1 MQIKVTIEIDGNST
15 SEEFTTSES
24 LAHIWTIASLNEI
37 LVDTGLMDKGN
48 KLEVI
53 GSDESAL
60 LEKSGY

>member
-1 MQIKVTIEIDGNST
+1 MKVKLTIEIDGKAR

-24 LAHIWTIASLNEI
+24 VAHIYTIASLNDI
-37 LVDTGLMDKGN
+37 LIDTGLMDKGN

-60 LEKSGY
+60 LSKSGY

>member
-1 MQIKVTIEIDGNST
+1 MKVKVTIEIDGKAR

-24 LAHIWTIASLNEI
+24 VAHIPTIDAMQKLLI
-37 LVDTGLMDKGN
+37 DTDMMDKEN

-60 LEKSGY
+60 LGHSGY